1 MNVADVMTRKV
12 ISVTPETTIAEA
24 AQLLLEHRISGLPV
38 VDPGGAVVGIVTEGD
53 LLRRVETGTQR
64 RHSHWLEFLI
74 APGRLAR
81 EYTDANARNV
91 GEVMS
96 AEVVSVTPRDALPEV
111 IRLMEHHHVKR
122 LPVIEAGRLV
132 GIVSRANLVRALL
145 DNLSTPAGNEIVGDA
160 EIRERIRPR
169 SPGSPGDRA
178 PASMSG
184 SRTAPSSS
192 TARSPTSAN
201 APRSGSSPKTSPASK
216 RCAITSS
223 GSSRCRGSSFRPR
236 DRSRRPTS
244 EPASRAQSR
253 VPPPAV
259 SSPCS
264 VSDQHR

>member
-1 MNVADVMTRKV
+1 MNVADIMTRQV
-12 ISVTPETTIAEA
+12 ISVTPQTTIAEA
-24 AQLLLEHRISGLPV
+24 AQLLLDNRISGLPV

-96 AEVVSVTPRDALPEV
+96 AEVVSVTPGDALPEV

-145 DNLSTPAGNEIVGDA
+145 HNLAEPPGNAAGDA
-160 EIRERIRPR
+160 VAGDADIQGRIVAEIARQPWGPRASVDVRVKDGTVELYGTITDERERTALRVLAENH
-169 SPGSPGDRA
+169 PGVKAVLDHLVWVEPVSGFVI
-178 PASMSG
+178 PAVG
-184 SRTAPSSS
+184 
-192 TARSPTSAN
+192 
-201 APRSGSSPKTSPASK
+201 
-216 RCAITSS
+216 
-223 GSSRCRGSSFRPR
+223 
-236 DRSRRPTS
+236 S
-244 EPASRAQSR
+244 EPPDKA
-253 VPPPAV
+253 
-259 SSPCS
+259 
-264 VSDQHR
+264 

>member
-1 MNVADVMTRKV
+1 MNVADIMTRQV
-12 ISVTPETTIAEA
+12 ISVTPQTTIAEA
-24 AQLLLEHRISGLPV
+24 AQLLLDNRISGLPV

-96 AEVVSVTPRDALPEV
+96 AEVVSVTPGDALPEV

-145 DNLSTPAGNEIVGDA
+145 RNLAEPPGNAAGDA
-160 EIRERIRPR
+160 VAGDADIQGRIVAEIARQPWGPRASVDVRVKDGTVELYGTITDERERTALRVLAENH
-169 SPGSPGDRA
+169 PGVKAVLDHLVWVEPVSGLVI
-178 PASMSG
+178 PAVG
-184 SRTAPSSS
+184 
-192 TARSPTSAN
+192 
-201 APRSGSSPKTSPASK
+201 
-216 RCAITSS
+216 
-223 GSSRCRGSSFRPR
+223 
-236 DRSRRPTS
+236 S
-244 EPASRAQSR
+244 EP
-253 VPPPAV
+253 PAKA
-259 SSPCS
+259 
-264 VSDQHR
+264 

>member
-1 MNVADVMTRKV
+1 MNVADIMTRQV
-12 ISVTPETTIAEA
+12 ISVTPQTTIAEA
-24 AQLLLEHRISGLPV
+24 AQLLLDNRISGLPV

-96 AEVVSVTPRDALPEV
+96 AEVVSVTPGDALPEV

-145 DNLSTPAGNEIVGDA
+145 RNLAEPPGNAAGDA
-160 EIRERIRPR
+160 VAGDADIQGRIVAEIARQPWGPRASVDVRVKDGTVELYGTITDERERTALRVLAENH
-169 SPGSPGDRA
+169 PGVKAVLDHLVWVEPVSGFVI
-178 PASMSG
+178 PAVG
-184 SRTAPSSS
+184 
-192 TARSPTSAN
+192 
-201 APRSGSSPKTSPASK
+201 
-216 RCAITSS
+216 
-223 GSSRCRGSSFRPR
+223 
-236 DRSRRPTS
+236 S
-244 EPASRAQSR
+244 EPPDKA
-253 VPPPAV
+253 
-259 SSPCS
+259 
-264 VSDQHR
+264 